1 MYKRIAIG
9 ISSIALSL
17 ALIVSGL
24 ILQSPSIAFAQNV
37 IVDSDSEGLV
47 VIPLGGKFF
56 ELNNMGPGDMPDDL
70 KTVDE
75 DALKGL
81 ITVTNSYTEPYEVF
95 LSAKRTSPIPEGA
108 DLYDMLML
116 EVKFRGGTLNEKTEL
131 MKGFATS
138 EISLGTFAPGDTQN
152 IELGVSL
159 PGEEMGNEYQGTSV
173 DVLWTFRAVV
183 PEPGPGPGPGPGPD
197 DDDDD
202 EDEPEDV
209 PEEPV
214 PLAVVEPVPEEI
226 IPEET
231 VPLAVPEV
239 EEDVIEEE
247 PVPLAVPKLPRTG
260 GMAPIFFYSAGVVLL
275 GAGVVI
281 LRRKDDDDE
290 K

>member
-24 ILQSPSIAFAQNV
+24 ILQSPSIAFANN
-37 IVDSDSEGLV
+37 IEISSDSTGQLKIESV
-47 VIPLGGKFF
+47 EDKFF
-56 ELNNMGPGDMPDDL
+56 ELTTMGPGDGTDSDITPN
-70 KTVDE
+70 DE
-75 DALKGL
+75 RSTIKITNGYSQRFEVLL
-81 ITVTNSYTEPYEVF
+81 I
-95 LSAKRTSPIPEGA
+95 AKRDMAIEIQSP
-108 DLYDMLML
+108 DLYDQLML
-116 EVKFRGGTLNEKTEL
+116 EVVYRGETDQTSI
-131 MKGFATS
+131 KGYAKD
-138 EISLGTFAPGDTQN
+138 EMSLGFFEPGESQIMN
-152 IELGVSL
+152 LKVSL
-159 PGEEMGNEYQGTSV
+159 PEELGNEYQGKKAGVIWS
-173 DVLWTFRAVV
+173 FRAEI
-183 PEPGPGPGPGPGPD
+183 PEPGPGPGPGPD
-197 DDDDD
+197 DDDDEDD
-202 EDEPEDV
+202 EDEPEVV

-226 IPEET
+226 IPEEI

-239 EEDVIEEE
+239 EEEVIEEE

-260 GMAPIFFYSAGVVLL
+260 GMAPIFFYSAGAVLL

>member
-24 ILQSPSIAFAQNV
+24 ILQSPSIAFAQS
-37 IVDSDSEGLV
+37 ITVDSNSVGLV
-47 VIPLGGKFF
+47 VIPADGKFF
-56 ELNNMGPGDMPDDL
+56 ELNNMGPGDGYDSDIANESS
-70 KTVDE
+70 T
-75 DALKGL
+75 
-81 ITVTNSYTEPYEVF
+81 ITISNNYTEAYEVF
-95 LSAKRTSPIPEGA
+95 LTTRRDPLSPVQIY
-108 DLYDMLML
+108 DLYDQLRL
-116 EVKFRGGTLNEKTEL
+116 EVRFRGATLQDKTQL
-131 MKGFATS
+131 MKGFANS
-138 EISLGTFAPGDTQN
+138 VISLGTFAPGQSQIMDLAVALPE
-152 IELGVSL
+152 EL
-159 PGEEMGNEYQGTSV
+159 GNEYQGTSV
-173 DVLWTFRAVV
+173 SVIWEFRAEV

-197 DDDDD
+197 DDDD
-202 EDEPEDV
+202 EDEPEVV

-239 EEDVIEEE
+239 EEAIEEE
-247 PVPLAVPKLPRTG
+247 PVPLAVPKLPKTG
-260 GMAPIFFYSAGVVLL
+260 GMAPIFFYSAGAVLL

>member
-24 ILQSPSIAFAQNV
+24 ILQSPSIAFANNV
-37 IVDSDSEGLV
+37 EISSDSTGQLKIESV
-47 VIPLGGKFF
+47 EDKFF
-56 ELNNMGPGDMPDDL
+56 ELTTMGPGDGTDSDT
-70 KTVDE
+70 KTPNDE
-75 DALKGL
+75 KSTIKITNGYSQRFEVLL
-81 ITVTNSYTEPYEVF
+81 I
-95 LSAKRTSPIPEGA
+95 AKRDMAIEIQSP
-108 DLYDMLML
+108 DLYDQLML
-116 EVKFRGGTLNEKTEL
+116 EVVYRGETDQTSI
-131 MKGFATS
+131 KGYAKD
-138 EISLGTFAPGDTQN
+138 EMSLGFFEPGESQIMN
-152 IELGVSL
+152 LKVSL
-159 PGEEMGNEYQGTSV
+159 PEELGNEYQGKKAGVIWS
-173 DVLWTFRAVV
+173 FRAEI
-183 PEPGPGPGPGPGPD
+183 PDTPPPPPPPPPPPD

-214 PLAVVEPVPEEI
+214 PLAVVEPAPEEI

-239 EEDVIEEE
+239 EEAIEEE

-260 GMAPIFFYSAGVVLL
+260 GMAPIFFYSAGAVLL

-281 LRRKDDDDE
+281 LRKKDDDDE

>member
-24 ILQSPSIAFAQNV
+24 ILQSPSIAFANNV
-37 IVDSDSEGLV
+37 EISSDSTGQLKIESV
-47 VIPLGGKFF
+47 EDKFF
-56 ELNNMGPGDMPDDL
+56 DLSNMGPGDGTDSDT
-70 KTVDE
+70 KTPNDE
-75 DALKGL
+75 KSTIKITNGYSQRFQVWL
-81 ITVTNSYTEPYEVF
+81 I
-95 LSAKRTSPIPEGA
+95 AKRDMGIEIQSP
-108 DLYDMLML
+108 DLYDQLML
-116 EVKFRGGTLNEKTEL
+116 EVVYRGETDKTSI
-131 MKGFATS
+131 KGYAKD
-138 EISLGTFAPGDTQN
+138 EMSLGFFEPGESQIMN
-152 IELGVSL
+152 LKVSL
-159 PGEEMGNEYQGTSV
+159 PEELGNEYQGKEAGVIWS
-173 DVLWTFRAVV
+173 FRA
-183 PEPGPGPGPGPGPD
+183 EIPD
-197 DDDDD
+197 TPLPPPPPPPPPPDDDDD

-226 IPEET
+226 IPEEI

-239 EEDVIEEE
+239 EEEVIEEE

-260 GMAPIFFYSAGVVLL
+260 GMAPIFFYSAGAVLL

>member
-95 LSAKRTSPIPEGA
+95 LSAERTSPIPEGA

-239 EEDVIEEE
+239 EEAIEEE

-260 GMAPIFFYSAGVVLL
+260 GMAPIFFYSAGAVLL

>member
-24 ILQSPSIAFAQNV
+24 ILQSPSIAFAQS
-37 IVDSDSEGLV
+37 ITVDSNSVGLV
-47 VIPLGGKFF
+47 VIPADGKFF
-56 ELNNMGPGDMPDDL
+56 ELNNMGPGDMPDDE
-70 KTVDE
+70 KNVDE
-75 DALKGL
+75 AALKGL
-81 ITVTNSYTEPYEVF
+81 ITVRNSYTEPYEVF
-95 LSAKRTSPIPEGA
+95 LSAERTSPIPEGA

-183 PEPGPGPGPGPGPD
+183 PEPGPGPGPGP

-202 EDEPEDV
+202 EDEPEVV

-214 PLAVVEPVPEEI
+214 PLAVVEPAPEEI

-239 EEDVIEEE
+239 EEAIEEE

-260 GMAPIFFYSAGVVLL
+260 GMAPIFFYSAGAVLL

>member
-24 ILQSPSIAFAQNV
+24 ILQSPSIAFANNIEV
-37 IVDSDSEGLV
+37 SSDATGQLKIEPVGD
-47 VIPLGGKFF
+47 KFF
-56 ELNNMGPGDMPDDL
+56 DLSNMGPGDGTDSDITPN
-70 KTVDE
+70 DE
-75 DALKGL
+75 RSTIKITNGYSQRFQVWL
-81 ITVTNSYTEPYEVF
+81 I
-95 LSAKRTSPIPEGA
+95 AKRDMGIEIQSP
-108 DLYDMLML
+108 DLYDQLML
-116 EVKFRGGTLNEKTEL
+116 EVVYRGETDQTSI
-131 MKGFATS
+131 KGYAKD
-138 EISLGTFAPGDTQN
+138 EMSLGFFEPGESQIMN
-152 IELGVSL
+152 LKVSL
-159 PGEEMGNEYQGTSV
+159 PEELGNEYQGKEAGVIWS
-173 DVLWTFRAVV
+173 FRAEI
-183 PEPGPGPGPGPGPD
+183 PDTPPPPPPPPPD

-226 IPEET
+226 IPEEI

-239 EEDVIEEE
+239 EEAIEEE

-260 GMAPIFFYSAGVVLL
+260 GMAPIFFYSAGAVLL

>member
-81 ITVTNSYTEPYEVF
+81 ITVRNSYTEPYEVF
-95 LSAKRTSPIPEGA
+95 LSAERTSPIPEGA

-173 DVLWTFRAVV
+173 DVLWTFRAEV
-183 PEPGPGPGPGPGPD
+183 PETPPPPDD

-226 IPEET
+226 IPEEI

-239 EEDVIEEE
+239 EEEVIEEE

-260 GMAPIFFYSAGVVLL
+260 GMAPIFFYSAGAVLL